1 MTNSVEV
8 VVSELHAA
16 AARLGDAGQRLQD
29 GLSSMDLETRELLG
43 SGWRGSAASAYSTA
57 WDQWHDGAGQ
67 VIRGLQTM
75 SDLLSLA
82 GNEYAKT
89 DAQSGEALDS
99 TMRTGE

>member
-1 MTNSVEV
+1 MTNSIEV

-29 GLSSMDLETRELLG
+29 GLSNMDLETRDLLG
-43 SGWRGSAASAYSTA
+43 SGWKGAAASAYGPA
-57 WDQWHDGAGQ
+57 WEQWHDGAGQ

-75 SDLLSLA
+75 SELLSLA

-89 DAQSGEALDS
+89 DAQSGEVLDS
-99 TMRTGE
+99 TMRLGE